1 MVVPAAGA
9 GRRLGGGAKALVRL
23 AGRALLAHAV
33 EAMEANQCTT
43 AVVVVSHPDAL
54 EATAKLLADEG
65 LAKVTA
71 LVAGGPTR
79 QASVAAGLR
88 ALPPGPGYVVV
99 HDAARPLVAPGAVD
113 RMLELLLEAGLA
125 GVVPG
130 VPVIDTIRRVDDA
143 QRSTGIVDREQLRSM
158 QTPQLFVREVLERAY
173 RLARRDGVE
182 ATDEAALVEL
192 AGHQVQVV
200 PGDPENLKVTTPLDL
215 AVAET
220 LLARRRG
227 SGGGGV
233 RGTPGGVPR

>member
-1 MVVPAAGA
+1 MPAAGA

-173 RLARRDGVE
+173 RLARRDGVQ

-215 AVAET
+215 AIAET

-227 SGGGGV
+227 AGGGF
-233 RGTPGGVPR
+233 P